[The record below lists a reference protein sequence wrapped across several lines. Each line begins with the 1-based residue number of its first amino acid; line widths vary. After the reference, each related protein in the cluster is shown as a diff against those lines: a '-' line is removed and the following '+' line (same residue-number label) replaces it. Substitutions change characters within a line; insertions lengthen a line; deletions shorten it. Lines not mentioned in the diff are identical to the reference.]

1 MLIQVQPIQNNPVP
15 PHSRLPKYRA
25 VRASRCQNEDP
36 VVPQSLAEGSQPSDA
51 EPSDSDA
58 ELSDAEPLA
67 PMVPGGKKRALD
79 TCDAEDG
86 VPGKKVRMLIN
97 VKPSEVE
104 KGLR

>member
-1 MLIQVQPIQNNPVP
+1 VP

-36 VVPQSLAEGSQPSDA
+36 VVPQSLAEGSEPSDA
-51 EPSDSDA
+51 EPSDA

-67 PMVPGGKKRALD
+67 PTVPGGKKRALD
-79 TCDAEDG
+79 ASDAED

-104 KGLR
+104 KGSR